1 MSGIMEFDIFFSISQ
16 TPDSTGLIPNE
27 DIMYS
32 NFFTQLELADEIGFG
47 VAWVAQAHLST
58 EIQKLNKKP
67 VIPHWQGEVGLCTD
81 FFQLAH
87 QMFSRTKHIEVGS
100 AVMSLFC
107 NGGPI
112 GMAERIGAFLALHG
126 LNKNENRKLNIGFSS
141 GRFEFMARPYGIVP
155 RDSIESA
162 AWPVLR
168 GQIFLEACDIFLRLI
183 RGDVVSSADIRK
195 TVLTRELF
203 RDEESW
209 EIVQNAIKD
218 SDYSSENHEQI
229 KITNRWEFEKIKT
242 IPQKWNRNLLNLIAG
257 THDPKAQAYCNTI
270 YPVKVFNLSITS
282 PEIINSTHERMEKDF
297 HKDGGAWERR
307 NMPRTVFV
315 FINEEEGLSKEEK
328 IQEAKKEAK
337 AALGSYWNAL
347 EGTIDPEKI
356 SKAANNALIGDSE
369 EIIKQIKERFHPDDR
384 LMTWFDFFNHDS
396 ERVCRNMDSFMKLVA
411 PHFTK

>member
-1 MSGIMEFDIFFSISQ
+1 
-16 TPDSTGLIPNE
+16 
-27 DIMYS
+27 
-32 NFFTQLELADEIGFG
+32 
-47 VAWVAQAHLST
+47 
-58 EIQKLNKKP
+58 

-87 QMFSRTKHIEVGS
+87 QMFARTKNIEVGS

-141 GRFEFMARPYGIVP
+141 GRFEFMARPYGIIP
-155 RDSIESA
+155 RNSIEEA

-183 RGDVVSSADIRK
+183 RGDVISSEDIRK
-195 TVLTRELF
+195 TVLTRDLF
-203 RDEESW
+203 RNDESW
-209 EIVQNAIKD
+209 EMVQNAKNQLKED
-218 SDYSSENHEQI
+218 SENGTYI
-229 KITNRWEFEKIKT
+229 NISNRWEFEKIKT
-242 IPQKWNRNLLNLIAG
+242 IPQKWNRGLLNLIAG
-257 THDPKAQAYCNTI
+257 THDPNAQKFCNTL
-270 YPVKVFNLSITS
+270 YPVNVFNLSITS
-282 PEIINSTHERMEKDF
+282 PEIIDSTHERMKKDF
-297 HKDGGAWERR
+297 HTDGGEWERR
-307 NMPRTVFV
+307 NMPRTVFI

-328 IQEAKKEAK
+328 NLEARKEAD

-356 SKAANNALIGDSE
+356 SKASNNALIGDSG

-396 ERVCRNMDSFMKLVA
+396 ERVCRNMASFMELVA
-411 PHFTK
+411 PHFTT

>member
-1 MSGIMEFDIFFSISQ
+1 MEFDIFFSISQ
-16 TPDSTGLIPNE
+16 TPDYKGELPSE
-27 DIMYS
+27 DTMYS
-32 NFFTQLELADEIGFG
+32 NFFTQLELADKIGFG
-47 VAWVAQAHLST
+47 VAWVAQSHLST

-87 QMFSRTKHIEVGS
+87 QMFARTKNIEVGS

-141 GRFEFMARPYGIVP
+141 GRFEFMARPYGIIP
-155 RDSIESA
+155 RNSIEKA

-183 RGDVVSSADIRK
+183 RGDVISSEDIRK
-195 TVLTRELF
+195 TVLTKDLF
-203 RDEESW
+203 RNDESW
-209 EIVQNAIKD
+209 EVVQNAKNQLKEESGNSTYINI
-218 SDYSSENHEQI
+218 S
-229 KITNRWEFEKIKT
+229 NRWEFEKIKT
-242 IPQKWNRNLLNLIAG
+242 IPQKWNRGLLNLIAG
-257 THDPKAQAYCNTI
+257 THDPNAQKFCNTL
-270 YPVKVFNLSITS
+270 YPVNVFNLSITS
-282 PEIINSTHERMEKDF
+282 PEIIDSTHERMKKDF
-297 HKDGGAWERR
+297 HTDGGEWERR
-307 NMPRTVFV
+307 NMPRTVFI

-328 IQEAKKEAK
+328 NLEARKEAD

-356 SKAANNALIGDSE
+356 SKASNNALIGDSG

-396 ERVCRNMDSFMKLVA
+396 ERVCRNMASFMELVA
-411 PHFTK
+411 PHFTT

>member
-1 MSGIMEFDIFFSISQ
+1 MEFDIFFSISQ
-16 TPDSTGLIPNE
+16 TPDYKGEIPSE
-27 DIMYS
+27 DTMYS
-32 NFFTQLELADEIGFG
+32 NFFTQLELADKIGFG
-47 VAWVAQAHLST
+47 VAWVAQSHLST
-58 EIQKLNKKP
+58 EIQKLNKNP

-87 QMFSRTKHIEVGS
+87 QMFSRTKNIEVGS

-126 LNKNENRKLNIGFSS
+126 LNKNEHRKLNIGFSS
-141 GRFEFMARPYGIVP
+141 GRFEFMARPYGIIP
-155 RDSIESA
+155 RNSIEEA

-183 RGDVVSSADIRK
+183 RGDVISSEDIRK
-195 TVLTRELF
+195 TVLTKELF
-203 RDEESW
+203 RNDESW
-209 EIVQNAIKD
+209 EIVQNAKKQLEGK
-218 SDYSSENHEQI
+218 SENTTCI
-229 KITNRWEFEKIKT
+229 NIPNRWEFEKIKT

-257 THDPKAQAYCNTI
+257 THDPNAQKFCNTL
-270 YPVKVFNLSITS
+270 YPVNVFNLSITS
-282 PEIINSTHERMEKDF
+282 PEIIDSTHQRMKEEF
-297 HKDGGAWERR
+297 HTDGGEWERR

-315 FINEEEGLSKEEK
+315 FINEEKGLSKEEK
-328 IQEAKKEAK
+328 NLEARKEAD

-396 ERVCRNMDSFMKLVA
+396 DRVCRNMASFMELVA
-411 PHFTK
+411 PHFTTQS